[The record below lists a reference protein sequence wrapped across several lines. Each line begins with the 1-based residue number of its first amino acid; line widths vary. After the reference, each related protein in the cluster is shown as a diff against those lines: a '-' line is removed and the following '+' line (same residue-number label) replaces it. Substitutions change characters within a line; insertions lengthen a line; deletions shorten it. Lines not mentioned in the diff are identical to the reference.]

1 MANTIPL
8 NRRQLIAASGG
19 AVAVAAAGA
28 AEAKTKDRWDYD
40 TDVVCVGSGAAA
52 CAAAI
57 AAIDHGARAMI
68 VEKMPVLGGTTGKS
82 GGVAWIPNH
91 HVLRAE
97 GIEDKKEDALRYMA
111 RYSYPLSYNAD
122 SPTLGLEE
130 LEYKLIETFYDEGAA
145 TIDRLADLG
154 ATKFKEFR
162 LFQVNVPAPDYA
174 DHFPENKTPTRR
186 ALDPEAGSGASG
198 GGASLA
204 LQLEDWLRARNAPI
218 LTDTRVNGLIV
229 ENGRAIGV
237 EAEREGRKIRIR
249 ARKGVVF
256 GTGGYAHNEEL
267 IRKHQIS
274 LYGSCATPGA
284 TGDFIAIAQA
294 AGARMGALN
303 TAWRT
308 QVLLEEA
315 LDNRAVGLG
324 AFVLPGDSMILVNKY
339 GKRCVNEK
347 RGYNDRTLAHFDY
360 NPTREEYP
368 NHLMFMLFDQRSI
381 DAFGGAFPFPV
392 DPREQPYLI
401 SGQTWDDVF
410 AAIGVRL
417 EKVKARTGGVALDG
431 GFAANAKASIKTFN
445 TYAKKGV
452 DPDFERGKTLYDR
465 EWHLLFSARRLESTQ
480 PENSYPNRTMH
491 PFAKEG
497 PFYAFI
503 LAPGALDT
511 NGGPAI
517 NEKAQVLAADDGKPI
532 PGLYGAGNCI
542 ASPSKN
548 AYYGAGGTIGPA
560 LTFGFIAGR
569 NAAQEKTA

>member
-1 MANTIPL
+1 MTKPTRL

-19 AVAVAAAGA
+19 AAAVAAAGA
-28 AEAKTKDRWDYD
+28 AEAAPKSRWDYD

-52 CAAAI
+52 CAAAV
-57 AAIDHGARAMI
+57 AAIDNGARAMI
-68 VEKMPVLGGTTGKS
+68 VEKMPILGGTTGKS
-82 GGVAWIPNH
+82 GGVAWIANH
-91 HVLRAE
+91 HGLRAE

-111 RYSYPLSYNAD
+111 RYSYPLAYNAE

-130 LEYKLIETFYDEGAA
+130 SEYKLIETFYDEGAA
-145 TIDRLADLG
+145 TIDRLAELG

-162 LFQVNVPAPDYA
+162 LFQVNRPAPDYA

-186 ALDPEAGSGASG
+186 AMEPESGSGSSA

-204 LQLEDWLRARNAPI
+204 LQLETWLRAKNAPI
-218 LTDTRVNGLIV
+218 LTDTRVTKVIL

-237 EAEREGRKIRIR
+237 EAETEGRTIRIR

-256 GTGGYAHNEEL
+256 GTGGYAHNEDL
-267 IRKHQIS
+267 IRKHQIA
-274 LYGSCATPGA
+274 LYGACAMPGS
-284 TGDFIAIAQA
+284 TGDFVPIAQA
-294 AGARMGALN
+294 IGARMGPLN

-315 LDNRAVGLG
+315 LDNRAIGLG
-324 AFVLPGDSMILVNKY
+324 AFVLPGDSMIVVNKY

-381 DAFGGAFPFPV
+381 DAFGGDFPFPL
-392 DPREQPYLI
+392 DAREQPYLI
-401 SGQTWDDVF
+401 SGATWDEVF
-410 AAIGVRL
+410 AGVSARL
-417 EKVKARTGGVALDG
+417 EKVKGRTGGVALDA
-431 GFAANAKASIKTFN
+431 GFAANAKASIKAFN
-445 TYAKKGV
+445 GFAKKGV
-452 DPDFERGKTLYDR
+452 DPEFERGKQLYDR
-465 EWHLLFSARRLESTQ
+465 EWHLLFSARREGTSQ
-480 PENSYPNRTMH
+480 PENPYPNITMH
-491 PFAKEG
+491 PIAKEG
-497 PFYAFI
+497 PFYAYI

-511 NGGPAI
+511 NGGPSI
-517 NEKAQVLAADDGKPI
+517 NEKAQVLAANGAPI

-542 ASPSKN
+542 ASPTKN

-569 NAAQEKTA
+569 NAAKEKIA